1 MGSRCLPLLS
11 GLIVL
16 LALSGSGA
24 TNSGAFCQ
32 CPENATCHNSTHCAC
47 ENGFQSTS
55 GRKYFFGTSGKCED
69 IDECKMGLAT
79 CTQKAYC
86 KNKIGSYICSCVI
99 NYTFFNWLAS
109 LIDIDQAGC
118 YEDGREET
126 QSQVHIWE
134 NLKKNGSKKD
144 FAKEATKLLQQVELT
159 IWNQSFAS
167 PGKGEN
173 SIFDIVYETKKC
185 TETSE
190 TTLLEAGNNTVNIN
204 CTDAFRG
211 TTRDE
216 SAVALITYRSLGDIL
231 SGSFFNNRR
240 EMQRV
245 KLNSRV
251 VSCTTG
257 LKEKVYL
264 SKPVFLTLQQTQP
277 GGERAKHFCVYW
289 EGSEEGGSWSTEGC
303 FHVHSNDSYTTCK
316 CFHLSSFAVLL
327 ALTHKEDPILT
338 VITYVGLS
346 LSLLC
351 LFLATI
357 TFLFCRPIQNTSTS
371 LHLQLSICLFL
382 AHFLFLMGINRTKPE
397 VLCSIIA
404 GVLHYLYLVSFTW
417 MLLEGLHLFLTV
429 RNLKVANYTST
440 GRFKKSFMYPV
451 GYGTPAVIVA
461 VSAIVGHKHYGT
473 DTHCWLKPD
482 KGFIWSFMGPVA
494 VIILINLVFYFQIL
508 WVLRSKISSLNK
520 EVSTIRDTRVLTFK
534 AIAQLFVL
542 GCSWG
547 LGFFMVEEV
556 GKMIGWVLAY
566 SFTIIN
572 VLQGV
577 LFFVVHCILNRQVR
591 IEYRKWFGGMRKGVE
606 TESTEMSRCTTNT
619 KMEEEPRK
627 SSEFFPKRE
636 TTSVQLQP
644 QIHLVSASWVT
655 TEN

>member
-11 GLIVL
+11 GLSVL

-32 CPENATCHNSTHCAC
+32 CPENAICYNSTHCAC

-86 KNKIGSYICSCVI
+86 KNKIGRYICSCVI
-99 NYTFFNWLAS
+99 QYTVLNWLAS
-109 LIDIDQAGC
+109 LIDIDQSGC
-118 YEDGREET
+118 YVDSFGKL
-126 QSQVHIWE
+126 SMHPE
-134 NLKKNGSKKD
+134 NLKKNGSRKD

-185 TETSE
+185 TGTSE
-190 TTLLEAGNNTVNIN
+190 MTLLEAANNTVNIN

-211 TTRDE
+211 TTRGE

-327 ALTHKEDPILT
+327 ALTHKEDPTLT

-351 LFLATI
+351 LFLATV

-382 AHFLFLMGINRTKPE
+382 AHFLFLTGINRTKPE
-397 VLCSIIA
+397 VLCSLIA
-404 GVLHYLYLVSFTW
+404 GGLHYLYLAAFTW

-429 RNLKVANYTST
+429 RNLAVANYTST
-440 GRFKKSFMYPV
+440 GRFKKSFVYLV

-494 VIILINLVFYFQIL
+494 VIILVNLVFYFHIL

-520 EVSTIRDTRVLTFK
+520 EVSTIQNTRVLTFK
-534 AIAQLFVL
+534 AIAHLFLL

-547 LGFFMVEEV
+547 LGFFMVEEL
-556 GKMIGWVLAY
+556 GKMVGWILAY

-591 IEYRKWFGGMRKGVE
+591 MEYKKWFGGMRKGVE
-606 TESTEMSRCTTNT
+606 TESTDMSRCTTNT
-619 KMEEEPRK
+619 KMKPLSSLKRCVLLPFK
-627 SSEFFPKRE
+627 SVLLAPFLLAPLLLA
-636 TTSVQLQP
+636 Q
-644 QIHLVSASWVT
+644 
-655 TEN
+655 